1 MNKKGEEHQFFFGM
15 EAVLG
20 ILVAGILITT
30 AANFDSLSN
39 LNKIYAKEDIKL
51 LVETLQASPGDIEY
65 NYKIKSIYGVKV
77 EEKDI
82 SITQSSNVLDGYTY
96 YNLTLTK
103 TKNQIQVTKS
113 G

>member
-1 MNKKGEEHQFFFGM
+1 MNKRGEEHQFFFAM
-15 EAVLG
+15 EAVIG
-20 ILVAGILITT
+20 ILVAGILVTT

-65 NYKIKSIYGVKV
+65 NYKLKEIYEVQV
-77 EEKDI
+77 DKDI
-82 SITQSSNVLDGYTY
+82 TITQSSNFLDGYTY
-96 YNLTLTK
+96 YNLTLAK
-103 TKNQIQVTKS
+103 TENQIQVTKN

>member
-1 MNKKGEEHQFFFGM
+1 MNKKGEEHQFFFAM
-15 EAVLG
+15 EAVIG

-30 AANFDSLSN
+30 ATNFDSLSN

-51 LVETLQASPGDIEY
+51 LVETIQASPGNIEY
-65 NYKIKSIYGVKV
+65 NYKLKSIYDIKV
-77 EEKDI
+77 EEKEI
-82 SITQSSNVLDGYTY
+82 TITQSSNFLDGYTY

-103 TKNQIQVTKS
+103 ADNQIQVSKS

>member
-1 MNKKGEEHQFFFGM
+1 MDKKGEEHQFFFGM

-20 ILVAGILITT
+20 ILVAGILVTT

-39 LNKIYAKEDIKL
+39 LNKIYAKEDIRL
-51 LVETLQASPGDIEY
+51 LVETLQSSQGDIEY
-65 NYKIKSIYGVKV
+65 NYKLKSVYDVQV
-77 EEKDI
+77 EKEDI
-82 SITQSSNVLDGYTY
+82 TITQSSNILDGYTY

-103 TKNQIQVTKS
+103 TGDSIEVRKN